1 MDTSNANLGSNHS
14 TPLLSN
20 FDGAVSVDTYL
31 KSLPSIY
38 SPPMVPV
45 IVAIYLSLVLVIL
58 PWYMAHRQPYKLQTF
73 LHLYNVGQIMMNI
86 GLCYMYTELMNYQPL
101 KVWDNI
107 CAFVTSTNG
116 ANDDWV
122 YLKIIQLVHMYCINK
137 TLDLIDTIIFCLKK
151 KHSQVTF
158 LHVYHHVVMVLS
170 SFITVYY
177 LRVELSTTLIAL
189 NSLVHVIMYTY
200 YFLSNLGPSVR
211 KYLWW
216 KRHVTKL
223 QILQFLLALTLLG
236 RLQMEGC
243 KQASHYAVM
252 WGFTVATVLFLFCDF
267 YKKAYIKK
275 TA

>member
-1 MDTSNANLGSNHS
+1 MITDARGSDKVDLNTIMAGLNSFVHVAMYTYYLLANMGPRMRRYLWWKSHL
-14 TPLLSN
+14 TKLQIVH
-20 FDGAVSVDTYL
+20 GAVSVDTYL

-122 YLKIIQLVHMYCINK
+122 YLK
-137 TLDLIDTIIFCLKK
+137 
-151 KHSQVTF
+151 
-158 LHVYHHVVMVLS
+158 
-170 SFITVYY
+170 
-177 LRVELSTTLIAL
+177 
-189 NSLVHVIMYTY
+189 
-200 YFLSNLGPSVR
+200 
-211 KYLWW
+211 
-216 KRHVTKL
+216 
-223 QILQFLLALTLLG
+223 LQFLLALTLLG